1 MDIFN
6 KLKNKYSVSNL
17 KSAVEKIEKSSTK
30 KSNPDYWSY
39 RMDETGAANAIIRF
53 LPPAEIDGD
62 DASPAVKFISYNW
75 KNKETGKTYY
85 NDSPRTINMPDPIY
99 EYNNYL
105 YKQGVGEMHGI
116 KQRVQYISNILV
128 INDYNNPE
136 NNGKVFL
143 WKYPKAIYD
152 KILKAAELG
161 SDDDAPTNPFA
172 DEEKE
177 EPFNPFSPIDG
188 ADFKLHIYKKS
199 GNAQYDK
206 CKFGK
211 PHPIGENEEEII
223 EILSKTKSLK
233 AEIAPD
239 KFKSYDELKR
249 NLDYVLGAKNDSK
262 KEYKKDEGDV
272 QVKSE
277 GDEVYENKVKSLF
290 EEKVS
295 DAAPKPTETNNQDN
309 GMSSYFSKD
318 ELDAFDVDAFRNKL
332 R

>member
-1 MDIFN
+1 
-6 KLKNKYSVSNL
+6 
-17 KSAVEKIEKSSTK
+17 
-30 KSNPDYWSY
+30 
-39 RMDETGAANAIIRF
+39 
-53 LPPAEIDGD
+53 
-62 DASPAVKFISYNW
+62 
-75 KNKETGKTYY
+75 
-85 NDSPRTINMPDPIY
+85 MPDPIY

-295 DAAPKPTETNNQDN
+295 DTAPKPTETNNQDN